1 MKMKNGLVLE
11 GGGLR
16 GMFSAGVMD
25 AFMEEHLSF
34 DGIIGVSAGA
44 LFGCNYKSWQ
54 PGRALRYNIKLKNDP
69 HYIGLRSLLK
79 TGNIVNPQFSY
90 HEIPFIIDK
99 FDKET
104 FDADPTEFWMV
115 CTDIVSGKPIYHRMD
130 EFTHYEV
137 EWMRASASMPAVS
150 RPVKIEGKILLDGG
164 ITDSIPLKAFQKMGY
179 ERNVVILTQP
189 NNYYKKPIKINWLIK
204 MLTKKYPMVGE
215 CMARRHEMYNRQLD
229 YLMQQEA
236 AGNTLLIHPD
246 KSLHIGRVELNEKKM
261 VDTHSLGY
269 NKAKRMM
276 STIKD
281 FIKDNS

>member
-1 MKMKNGLVLE
+1 MKNGLVLE